1 MQATPTENN
10 LPLRGA
16 DFSTLAEAL
25 DYAARGKTGYNF
37 YTSKGELSA
46 VLPYAQLREE
56 AQVLALRLHSL
67 GLERGTRM
75 ALVADTHPDFQRFF
89 FACQYA
95 GLVPVP
101 LPAMA
106 SMGNRNNYVAHLR
119 KLLVSSQTAVA
130 MAHERFI
137 EFLAE
142 AAAGL
147 DLRFF
152 GAPNAFADLPQ
163 STIQPLPIGPMEMAY
178 IQYTSGSTRFPRGV
192 IISQKAILSNLRG
205 IIRTGLRMQ
214 PDDRCVSWLPYYH
227 DMGFVGFVLAPLA
240 CQRSVDYLGT
250 QAFAMRP
257 MQWLALMTQ
266 SRATISFGPPFGY
279 ELCARRVRKSDMDRL
294 DLSAWRVAGIGAEII
309 RPDFLKQF
317 AKIFTPCGFDK
328 KAFLACY
335 GMAECSLGVSFASL
349 GQGLDV
355 DIIDTDHFVAH
366 QEVLAVEDGS
376 EKERPLRTSIFVKC
390 GKPLPGYEVVVRD
403 RQGRELPD
411 KRCGTIFVRGPSVMS
426 GYLGDIDATRE
437 VLSPDGWFN
446 TGDIGYRIQGD
457 IVITGREKDLIIING
472 HNIWPQDLEYLVE
485 QKPGVRPGDAMAF
498 SVTGAGGK
506 EIVVMVVQCRES
518 DPAKRKSM
526 TKQLQGLIRRGSGI
540 DCFVELVPPHTLP
553 RTSSG
558 KPSRSKARQDF
569 IQRIGQG
576 HQGAQKRPTT
586 KRPAEYSALDRY
598 YKDNPPADLL
608 FSVHPKSISY
618 PVFTDR

>member
-16 DFSTLAEAL
+16 DFPTLAEAL
-25 DYAARGKTGYNF
+25 DYAAQGKTGYNF
-37 YTSKGELSA
+37 YTNKGKLSA

-67 GLERGTRM
+67 GLEHGTRM

-101 LPAMA
+101 LPAVI
-106 SMGNRNNYVAHLR
+106 SMGSRNNYVEHLR
-119 KLLVSSQTAVA
+119 RLLVSSQTAVA
-130 MAHERFI
+130 MAHEGFI

-147 DLRFF
+147 DLKFF

-163 STIQPLPIGPMEMAY
+163 STIQPLPIGPMETAY
-178 IQYTSGSTRFPRGV
+178 IQYTSGSTHFPRGV
-192 IISQKAILSNLRG
+192 VISQKAVLNNLKGILG
-205 IIRTGLRMQ
+205 TGLRVQ
-214 PDDRCVSWLPYYH
+214 PGDRCVSWLPYYH
-227 DMGFVGFVLAPLA
+227 DMGFVGFVLAPMA
-240 CQRSVDYLGT
+240 FQCSVDYLDT

-257 MQWLALMTQ
+257 RQWLALMTQ

-279 ELCARRVRKSDMDRL
+279 ELCARRVRKSVDQF
-294 DLSAWRVAGIGAEII
+294 DLSAWRVAGVGAEMI

-317 AKIFTPCGFDK
+317 AKIFAPCGFDK

-335 GMAECSLGVSFASL
+335 GMAECSLAVSFAPL

-366 QEVLAVEDGS
+366 QEVLAVEDAS
-376 EKERPLRTSIFVKC
+376 EEGRPLHTSTFVKC

-403 RQGRELPD
+403 RQRKELPD
-411 KRCGTIFVRGPSVMS
+411 KYCGTIFIKGPSIMS
-426 GYLGDIDATRE
+426 GYLGNIDATRE
-437 VLSPDGWFN
+437 VLSQDGWLN
-446 TGDIGYRIQGD
+446 TGDIGYRIQGN

-472 HNIWPQDLEYLVE
+472 RNIWAQDLEYLAE
-485 QKPGVRPGDAMAF
+485 QQPGVRPRDTIAF
-498 SVTGAGGK
+498 SVPDAKGK
-506 EIVVMVVQCRES
+506 EIAVMVVQCRES
-518 DPAKRKSM
+518 DPAKRKLL
-526 TKQLQGLIRRGSGI
+526 TKQLQGLIRHGLGI
-540 DCFVELVPPHTLP
+540 DCFVELVPLHTLP

-569 IQRIGQG
+569 IQRIGLG
-576 HQGAQKRPTT
+576 HKSAQKRPITEH
-586 KRPAEYSALDRY
+586 PAKYSALDRY
-598 YKDNPPADLL
+598 YKDNPFADLS
-608 FSVHPKSISY
+608 FSDYPKRISES
-618 PVFTDR
+618 VLTDK

>member
-16 DFSTLAEAL
+16 NFSTLAEAL

-37 YTSKGELSA
+37 YTNKGELSA

-67 GLERGTRM
+67 GLERGSRI

-101 LPAMA
+101 LPAMV
-106 SMGNRNNYVAHLR
+106 SLGSRNNYVAHLR
-119 KLLVSSQTAVA
+119 KLLISSQAAVA
-130 MAHERFI
+130 MAQEEFV

-147 DLRFF
+147 NLRFF
-152 GAPNAFADLPQ
+152 GAPKAFADLSQ
-163 STIQPLPIGPMEMAY
+163 STIQPLPVGPAEMAY
-178 IQYTSGSTRFPRGV
+178 VQYTSGSTRFPRGV
-192 IISQKAILSNLRG
+192 VISQKAVLNNLRG
-205 IIRTGLRMQ
+205 IIGTGLRVR
-214 PDDRCVSWLPYYH
+214 PGDRCVSWLPYYH
-227 DMGFVGFVLAPLA
+227 DMGFVGFVLAPMA
-240 CQRSVDYLGT
+240 FQCSVDYLDT

-257 MQWLALMTQ
+257 RQWLALMTQ

-279 ELCARRVRKSDMDRL
+279 ELCARRVRKSDIDQF
-294 DLSAWRVAGIGAEII
+294 DLSAWRVAGVGAEMI
-309 RPDFLKQF
+309 RPDFLKRF
-317 AKIFTPCGFDK
+317 AEIFAPSGFDK

-335 GMAECSLGVSFASL
+335 GMAECSLAVSFAPF
-349 GQGLDV
+349 GQGLGV
-355 DIIDTDHFVAH
+355 ETIVDTDYFAAC
-366 QEVLAVEDGS
+366 QEALAVEDAS
-376 EKERPLRTSIFVKC
+376 EKECPSRTSVFVNC
-390 GKPLPGYEVVVRD
+390 GKPLPGYEVAARD
-403 RQGRELPD
+403 RQGRDLPD
-411 KRCGTIFVRGPSVMS
+411 KRCGVIFVRGPSVMS

-437 VLSPDGWFN
+437 VLSKDGWLN

-472 HNIWPQDLEYLVE
+472 RNIWAQDLEYLAE
-485 QKPGVRPGDAMAF
+485 QQPGVRPRDTIAF
-498 SVTGAGGK
+498 SVPGARGE
-506 EIVVMVVQCRES
+506 EIAVMVVQCRES
-518 DPAKRKSM
+518 DPAKRKSL
-526 TKQLQGLIRRGSGI
+526 TKQLQGLIRQGLGI

-569 IQRIGQG
+569 IQRIGQS
-576 HQGAQKRPTT
+576 HQGAEKRSAT
-586 KRPAEYSALDRY
+586 KCPAKYSASDRY
-598 YKDNPPADLL
+598 HTADLL
-608 FSVHPKSISY
+608 LSVHFRGISD